1 MLALCLAFAAGA
13 SALVA
18 LPTPVH
24 VPIVSSGRRVSQ
36 LQCVA
41 ATEEEKTL
49 LAASKK
55 VTLAAKRFGVT
66 QGKQAQAWVE
76 QAVSA
81 GDASASG
88 LMEMQL
94 TLFEECQLDDESG
107 RCKALTEAIEALSSA
122 VEVRR
127 NAPKDKEFELILGPT
142 AIQEAATKLRASAAT
157 FGPEQKEAANVWI
170 KKLTSGEAA
179 SGAGLL
185 EEQITLFGECV
196 LSEGS
201 TPSNCQLLEEAL
213 CELQAAIDSCQSE
226 DECEPKAVAE
236 AVADELV
243 AAPAPAVEIITS
255 GRKRK
260 AVKQFLKK
268 LVGKAN

>member
-1 MLALCLAFAAGA
+1 MPQAAHDCHA
-13 SALVA
+13 PFVLV
-18 LPTPVH
+18 
-24 VPIVSSGRRVSQ
+24 RR
-36 LQCVA
+36 
-41 ATEEEKTL
+41 
-49 LAASKK
+49 K

-142 AIQEAATKLRASAAT
+142 AIQEAATKLRGARCPARLVN
-157 FGPEQKEAANVWI
+157 EQ
-170 KKLTSGEAA
+170 
-179 SGAGLL
+179 
-185 EEQITLFGECV
+185 
-196 LSEGS
+196 
-201 TPSNCQLLEEAL
+201 
-213 CELQAAIDSCQSE
+213 D
-226 DECEPKAVAE
+226 
-236 AVADELV
+236 
-243 AAPAPAVEIITS
+243 
-255 GRKRK
+255 
-260 AVKQFLKK
+260 
-268 LVGKAN
+268 

>member
-1 MLALCLAFAAGA
+1 
-13 SALVA
+13 
-18 LPTPVH
+18 
-24 VPIVSSGRRVSQ
+24 
-36 LQCVA
+36 
-41 ATEEEKTL
+41 
-49 LAASKK
+49 
-55 VTLAAKRFGVT
+55 
-66 QGKQAQAWVE
+66 
-76 QAVSA
+76 
-81 GDASASG
+81 
-88 LMEMQL
+88 MEMQL

-196 LSEGS
+196 LSEGAVS
-201 TPSNCQLLEEAL
+201 PPQHCQRLLSSSSGG
-213 CELQAAIDSCQSE
+213 AAHGLRRRCSR
-226 DECEPKAVAE
+226 
-236 AVADELV
+236 
-243 AAPAPAVEIITS
+243 PAPLP
-255 GRKRK
+255 R
-260 AVKQFLKK
+260 
-268 LVGKAN
+268 